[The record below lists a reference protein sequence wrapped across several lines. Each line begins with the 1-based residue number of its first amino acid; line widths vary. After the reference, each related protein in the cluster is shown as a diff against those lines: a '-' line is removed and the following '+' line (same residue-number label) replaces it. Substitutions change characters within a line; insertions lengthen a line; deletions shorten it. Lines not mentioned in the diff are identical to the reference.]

1 MNLSARADL
10 HWVNVNKVAPFARGL
25 ESCLNFL
32 MFLTRRKTRGLSL
45 LIVTLVAYAFIK
57 TAFVGTRLLVV
68 QPTVRPTK
76 PGKQQWQEHAVNGAT
91 ASQVFGKGSGKLGAE
106 NISTNPPLLNS
117 NVTSVTKIL
126 HGFNTSCVENHL
138 GLTEYA
144 SELCSKSS
152 ELCSVLSCSSLLSGN
167 KVSQMIAQ
175 DVMSK
180 QPHHAESDES
190 FISATLDC
198 QSFKEKRSYR
208 VEPLTDEQT
217 SFPVAFSLLVH
228 KSTDQVEM
236 LLRALYRP
244 QNIYCIH
251 IDAKSPKTFISAVRA
266 IAGCFENVFVASK
279 LEAVTWAGFSR
290 LQADLNCMK
299 DLIKHKTRWRYLL
312 NVAGHAFPL
321 KTVAEMVKILQLY
334 NGANDIEGIDGSRVL
349 RRRFEWE
356 WLEANGTFRLT
367 GRRNPKP
374 PHEIDVIRGSAYG
387 IFSREFVEFVLT
399 DHRAADFLTWSKRTI
414 NPGDHYWATLH
425 HTYSNPHLQ
434 TPGAFSG

>member
-1 MNLSARADL
+1 MNLSGLADL
-10 HWVNVNKVAPFARGL
+10 HRVNVNNVAPFARGL
-25 ESCLNFL
+25 ESCRNFL

-45 LIVTLVAYAFIK
+45 LIVTLVAYAIIK

-76 PGKQQWQEHAVNGAT
+76 PGKQQWQEHAVYGET

-106 NISTNPPLLNS
+106 NILNS
-117 NVTSVTKIL
+117 NVTSVTEIL
-126 HGFNTSCVENHL
+126 QGLNTSCVEDHL

-144 SELCSKSS
+144 SELCSKST
-152 ELCSVLSCSSLLSGN
+152 ELCSVLSCRSLLSGN
-167 KVSQMIAQ
+167 KVSQIIAHSL
-175 DVMSK
+175 MSK
-180 QPHHAESDES
+180 QPYLTESDES
-190 FISATLDC
+190 FINATLDC
-198 QSFKEKRSYR
+198 ESFKEQRAYHVK
-208 VEPLTDEQT
+208 PLTDEET

-228 KSTDQVEM
+228 KSADQVES

-251 IDAKSPKTFISAVRA
+251 IDAKSPQMFISAVRA
-266 IAGCFENVFVASK
+266 IADCFENVFIASK

-290 LQADLNCMK
+290 LQADLNCMQ
-299 DLIKHKTRWRYLL
+299 DLIKHETQWRYLL
-312 NVAGHAFPL
+312 NAAGQSFPL

-356 WLEANGTFRLT
+356 WLETNGTFRLT

-374 PHEIDVIRGSAYG
+374 PHDIDVIRGSAYG
-387 IFSREFVEFVLT
+387 IFSREFIEFVLT
-399 DHRAADFLTWSKRTI
+399 DHRAADFLNWSKRTI
-414 NPGDHYWATLH
+414 SPDEHYWATLH